1 MPLMR
6 TVYTGKQLWDGTRLH
21 GESMIVVEDG
31 RIAAI
36 ESRDGAEVPSGAAE
50 HAFPAATLAPAFF
63 DVHIHGAAGHDIMEA
78 TPEALCTMGR
88 FLAARGT
95 GAFLATT
102 VSAPLDATLRSL
114 GGPGQIDRSGRTAKA
129 KPRPVGIHLEG
140 PFLSHSKRGAH
151 PSNRLLAPDIAVF
164 DRMFEAAEGH
174 VRLITL
180 APELPGAAE
189 LAGHAASRGVRVSVG
204 HSDASAADTRRTI
217 AAGATS
223 ATHTYNAMR
232 AMDHKDP
239 GILEVVLTTDELFA
253 ELICDGIHNMP
264 ELVRLWW
271 RAKGPERAILVT
283 DAMSAT
289 GMPEGEY
296 QLGGFPVQVAGGK
309 AMVNGVLAGS
319 VLTLDRALE
328 NFLKFT
334 GATVEQGLRLM
345 TVNPAGMT
353 GFNDG
358 TGTLAVGG
366 KGGFRG
372 CRCDRKTGRV
382 GCGRSSSAVDEE
394 GRGLP
399 PCARKKAQGRGTAHL
414 CWNNGTKGLRPGA
427 GRARRRLRCRLLRGP
442 DGHIGGCGA
451 QPGKECFA
459 HQARFADDAA
469 DPGHG
474 NFDRD
479 VVLAAKLG
487 ADQQDGVDEVGRGLL
502 QDTHA
507 RPGRPPPPGG

>member
-36 ESRDGAEVPSGAAE
+36 ESRDGTEVPSGAAE
-50 HAFPAATLAPAFF
+50 LAFPAATLAPAFF

-78 TPEALCTMGR
+78 TPEALSTMGR

-114 GGPGQIDRSGRTAKA
+114 QGLARLIERADGKGEAKA
-129 KPRPVGIHLEG
+129 VGIHLEG

-164 DRMFEAAEGH
+164 DRMYAAAEGQ

-204 HSDASAADTRRTI
+204 HSDASAADTRRAM

-345 TVNPAGMT
+345 TVNPAEMT
-353 GFNDG
+353 GFKDG

-366 KGGFRG
+366 SADF
-372 CRCDRKTGRV
+372 V
-382 GCGRSSSAVDEE
+382 AVDAT
-394 GRGLP
+394 GKLVGSVV
-399 PCARKKAQGRGTAHL
+399 
-414 CWNNGTKGLRPGA
+414 
-427 GRARRRLRCRLLRGP
+427 
-442 DGHIGGCGA
+442 GGI
-451 QPGKECFA
+451 
-459 HQARFADDAA
+459 AA
-469 DPGHG
+469 
-474 NFDRD
+474 
-479 VVLAAKLG
+479 
-487 ADQQDGVDEVGRGLL
+487 
-502 QDTHA
+502 
-507 RPGRPPPPGG
+507 